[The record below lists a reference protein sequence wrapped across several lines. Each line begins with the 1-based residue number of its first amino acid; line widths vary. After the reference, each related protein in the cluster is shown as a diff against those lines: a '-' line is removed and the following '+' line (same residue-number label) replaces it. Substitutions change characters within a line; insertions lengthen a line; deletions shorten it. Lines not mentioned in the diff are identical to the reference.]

1 MIKIRNW
8 PDDRDSIQDDTPLV
22 RYMRLEA
29 FLMLLLQNS
38 VFIPT
43 LGLLQSTDKAIF
55 EKTWRLPDFEQ
66 VK

>member
-1 MIKIRNW
+1 MIKIRNC
-8 PDDRDSIQDDTPLV
+8 PDNRDSILDDTPLI

-43 LGLLQSTDKAIF
+43 LGLLQSTDNFEGSDPAEVQRAI
-55 EKTWRLPDFEQ
+55 
-66 VK
+66 

>member
-8 PDDRDSIQDDTPLV
+8 PDDRDSVQDDTPLV

-43 LGLLQSTDKAIF
+43 LAKLMKICPIIF
-55 EKTWRLPDFEQ
+55 CHEPFATEID
-66 VK
+66 